1 MEKIFEAALH
11 NQTEVIKDYL
21 KFGNVNLADSNKVSL
36 LHYAAMGNS
45 IEVANLLLDNYAKY
59 TDEEKAQIKEVFEK
73 VVELNK
79 VLDKYDTDKKSYWEE
94 YCLAVAQYFNTI
106 NISC

>member
-1 MEKIFEAALH
+1 MKKEKKQLMKKFKV
-11 NQTEVIKDYL
+11 VIED
-21 KFGNVNLADSNKVSL
+21 
-36 LHYAAMGNS
+36 
-45 IEVANLLLDNYAKY
+45 LLDNYEKY
-59 TDEEKAQIKEVFEK
+59 TDEERAQIKAVFEK